1 MNTLIIYASTYGYTE
16 EMVNKMVNES
26 NYQFDSINILKNKN
40 IDITKYE
47 NIIIGSCIYVG
58 QINKELKKFLSNN
71 HDELMHKNIGL
82 FLACAFEEQF
92 KTHLANNFTSDMID
106 HSMIQ
111 VNLGGKLQKD
121 KMNFAHKVLVNMI
134 EKTEEGK
141 KPVKT
146 YENRTLEIV
155 NQFYRA

>member
-26 NYQFDSINILKNKN
+26 NHQFDSINILKNKN
-40 IDITKYE
+40 IDLTSYE

-92 KTHLANNFTSDMID
+92 KTHLTNNFTSDMID
-106 HSMIQ
+106 HSKIQ

-155 NQFYRA
+155 NEFYRA

>member
-26 NYQFDSINILKNKN
+26 NHKFDSINILKNKS
-40 IDITKYE
+40 IDLTHYE

-58 QINKELKKFLSNN
+58 QINKELKKYLSNN
-71 HDELMHKNIGL
+71 HDELMHKNVGL

-92 KTHLANNFTSDMID
+92 NTHLSNNFSQDILD
-106 HSMIQ
+106 HSKIQ

-121 KMNFAHKVLVNMI
+121 KLNFAHKVLVNMI

-146 YENRTLEIV
+146 FENRTLDIV

>member
-1 MNTLIIYASTYGYTE
+1 MNTLIIYTSTYGYTE
-16 EMVNKMVNES
+16 EMVHKMVDES
-26 NYQFDSINILKNKN
+26 NRQFDSINILKNKN
-40 IDITKYE
+40 IDLTKYE

-82 FLACAFEEQF
+82 FLVCAFEEQF
-92 KTHLANNFTSDMID
+92 KTHLINNFTSDMID
-106 HSMIQ
+106 HSQIQ

>member
-26 NYQFDSINILKNKN
+26 NHKFDSINILKNKN
-40 IDITKYE
+40 IELKDYE

-58 QINKELKKFLSNN
+58 QINKELKKFVSNN
-71 HDELMHKNIGL
+71 HDELMHKNVGL

-92 KTHLANNFTSDMID
+92 KTHLTNNFSQDMID
-106 HSMIQ
+106 HSQIQ

-121 KMNFAHKVLVNMI
+121 RMNFAHKVLVNMI

-146 YENRTLEIV
+146 FENRTLEIV
-155 NQFYRA
+155 NHFNRA

>member
-16 EMVNKMVNES
+16 EMVKKMVNES
-26 NYQFDSINILKNKN
+26 NQEFDSINILKNKN
-40 IDITKYE
+40 IDLVHYE
-47 NIIIGSCIYVG
+47 NIVIGSCIYVG
-58 QINKELKKFLSNN
+58 QINKELKKFVSNN
-71 HDELMHKNIGL
+71 HDELMRKNIGL
-82 FLACAFEEQF
+82 FLACAFEDQF
-92 KTHLANNFTSDMID
+92 QTHLVNNFAQDMID
-106 HSMIQ
+106 HSKIQ

-121 KMNFAHKVLVNMI
+121 KMNFAHKLLINMI